1 MTSHHTTLRAA
12 GLALL
17 PLLAGP
23 PAACA
28 QEREPTR
35 HALIICGISGDAAH
49 YRRFWTAATHLRT
62 ALTEAYG
69 YNPRDVWL
77 LFEETDT
84 PNRVVRAEST
94 LKNIGAAFAELK
106 QTLKPQDSLLVL
118 LLGHTDFDGR
128 HAKFNIKGRDLSDT
142 KLAELANSLPACRVA
157 FVVATANSGYFLPHL
172 SRKGRV
178 VITATKVGR
187 EVNEAFFPYAF
198 IRAFSDREADA
209 NHDGRLTLAEAFTFA
224 VTRVKAFYEDKGNL
238 RTEHA
243 LLDDNGDKLGSR
255 ELTDTSRD
263 GKLAREFAFEV
274 VLDF

>member
-1 MTSHHTTLRAA
+1 VAA
-12 GLALL
+12 LALL
-17 PLLAGP
+17 PLLTGP

-35 HALIICGISGDAAH
+35 RALIICGISGGAAR
-49 YRRFWTAATHLRT
+49 YRRFWTAATHMRT

-69 YNPRDVWL
+69 YDPRHVWL
-77 LFEETDT
+77 LFEEADT
-84 PNRVVRAEST
+84 PNRLVRAEST
-94 LKNIGAAFAELK
+94 LKDIEAAFAELK
-106 QTLKPQDSLLVL
+106 QALKPQDSLLVL
-118 LLGHTDFDGR
+118 LLGHTDFVDR
-128 HAKFNIKGRDLSDT
+128 HAKFNIKGRDLSDA
-142 KLAELANSLPACRVA
+142 KLGELVNSLPACRVG
-157 FVVATANSGYFLPHL
+157 VVVTTANSGYFLRHL

-187 EVNEAFFPYAF
+187 EVNETFFPYAF

-209 NHDGRLTLAEAFTFA
+209 NQDGRLTLAEAFTFA
-224 VTRVKAFYEDKGNL
+224 TARVKAFYEDKGNL

-243 LLDDNGDKLGSR
+243 LLDDNGDKLGTR
-255 ELTDTSRD
+255 ELKETSRD